1 MLNFGVP
8 VAVIV
13 AALVSAAFGEFLRW
27 LIIRKWARF
36 PLHLKT
42 ATFPQMCPVCL
53 SSNPNS
59 AVDEESRKRSTA
71 YYVVAQKLEWWG
83 ASVPH
88 CLDCTAKLSRDRI
101 VGFVV
106 AGACVAGA
114 FLLMPPSQF
123 SYAIFC
129 YILFGYPAYAVANTI
144 RKGIVFG
151 RANSST
157 MWVYVK
163 RGQYYVEF
171 AALNGA
177 PSAAAEIPLSNKGG
191 VWVKRRNDDSRR
203 I

>member
-1 MLNFGVP
+1 MLPLLVIHFGVP
-8 VAVIV
+8 LTAIV
-13 AALVSAAFGEFLRW
+13 AALVFAGIGEFLRW

-36 PLHLKT
+36 PLHVKT
-42 ATFPQMCPVCL
+42 AVFPQMCPVCL
-53 SSNPNS
+53 SSNPDS
-59 AVDEESRKRSTA
+59 SVDEESRKRQTA

-88 CLDCTAKLSRDRI
+88 CFECTSKLSRDKV

-106 AGACVAGA
+106 GGICVVGA

-144 RKGIVFG
+144 HKGIVFG

-157 MWVYVK
+157 MWIYVS
-163 RGQYYVEF
+163 R
-171 AALNGA
+171 AA
-177 PSAAAEIPLSNKGG
+177 STTSN
-191 VWVKRRNDDSRR
+191 SLL
-203 I
+203 